1 MRKEAEWLAN
11 IKKIRSRVMNESIQQ
26 WHVELE
32 MSENG
37 NTLYKIQNTKGIYNV
52 SRKWNKI
59 ER

>member
-1 MRKEAEWLAN
+1 
-11 IKKIRSRVMNESIQQ
+11 MNESIQQ